1 MCRCFF
7 YPKINKICCKIIWQ
21 VNVENTIQITYMKN
35 IWDVRGPRWPHWSIR
50 IWLTSNP
57 DWEPCTLLQVR
68 NNWTV
73 KKERGKMHI
82 IAHSQCTMQWV
93 VKSQKSPLG
102 KFSSTWVFI
111 WCPSYIPITKGA
123 KNVHSVKLNFLNYF
137 LKYVFLNSK
146 TKFSSKWIQK
156 IQERFSNFHCGSL

>member
-1 MCRCFF
+1 MT
-7 YPKINKICCKIIWQ
+7 PLEHTHL
-21 VNVENTIQITYMKN
+21 VNFK
-35 IWDVRGPRWPHWSIR
+35 S
-50 IWLTSNP
+50 WLRAMHTAPSSEQL
-57 DWEPCTLLQVR
+57 DC
-68 NNWTV
+68 

-123 KNVHSVKLNFLNYF
+123 KNVHSVELNFLNEI
-137 LKYVFLNSK
+137 LKYVLLLPESDKSGSIPHQMNCSCYVID
-146 TKFSSKWIQK
+146 SEWN
-156 IQERFSNFHCGSL
+156 ELDSNTNIVKPKPFTIIYD